1 MPLIKCP
8 DCGREVSDTTLMCP
22 KCGQPIL
29 APSSPLVL
37 APQAPLPPRTPLL
50 GQKRS
55 TTRLAIGA
63 LAVLIVAF
71 VLFSVVPFI
80 IALVRPSLV
89 KSRQDSQRA
98 ACLANLKTIDKA
110 KTTWAQEKR
119 KSNQDVPSDFDL
131 FGPGL
136 YIETKPLCP
145 AGGIYSINA
154 VGSRQTCTI
163 AGHTL

>member
-8 DCGREVSDTTLMCP
+8 DCGREVSDTKLACP
-22 KCGQPIL
+22 KCGRPIL

-37 APQAPLPPRTPLL
+37 APQEPLPPRIPS
-50 GQKRS
+50 GAQKRS

-80 IALVRPSLV
+80 IAFVRPSLV

-98 ACLANLKTIDKA
+98 ACLANLKTIDRAKA
-110 KTTWAQEKR
+110 TWAQEKR
-119 KSNQDVPSDFDL
+119 KSNQDAPSDFDL

-136 YIETKPLCP
+136 YVENKPLCP
-145 AGGIYSINA
+145 AGGIYSIKA

-163 AGHTL
+163 AGHTR